1 MLRLI
6 VQTKNTQPSRN
17 EEDEEDEKAIHRSSD
32 EETAEGSFSNTHYDQ
47 HSAISFIKDT
57 DEEIDTGDIEEEDW
71 IECMNRSTAT
81 AVEKDESSQ
90 KPMRG

>member
-1 MLRLI
+1 MKKTKK
-6 VQTKNTQPSRN
+6 QTTEAQVKKLQTV
-17 EEDEEDEKAIHRSSD
+17 A
-32 EETAEGSFSNTHYDQ
+32 FSNTHYDQ
-47 HSAISFIKDT
+47 DSAISFIKDT